1 MLRYVTIIIVLLLPR
16 EHSYSVGVKLVR
28 YDITQVPGLL
38 VWLYRDV
45 IISMRKIYLS
55 VSWRK

>member
-38 VWLYRDV
+38 VWLHRDM
-45 IISMRKIYLS
+45 IISMRNIL
-55 VSWRK
+55 VGIMA